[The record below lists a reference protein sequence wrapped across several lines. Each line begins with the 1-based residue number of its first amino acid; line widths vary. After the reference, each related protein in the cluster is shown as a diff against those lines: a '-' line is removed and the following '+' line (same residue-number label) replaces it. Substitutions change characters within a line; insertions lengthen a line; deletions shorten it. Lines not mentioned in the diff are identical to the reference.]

1 MNLSGVTTVC
11 EYLADQGMLGKAS
24 APVRLTRSSNVEV
37 QELAFYY
44 VGDVTSRVP

>member
-1 MNLSGVTTVC
+1 VV
-11 EYLADQGMLGKAS
+11 GKAS

-44 VGDVTSRVP
+44 IGDERLRAY